1 MRYQLLAGDY
11 DGTLATGGRVDPS
24 TVAALKR
31 LRASGRSLV
40 LVTGRQV
47 DDLWKACPQLDLFDR
62 VVAENGALLFRP
74 SDRSERI
81 LGEPPPQRLIEE
93 LRRRGVTPLA
103 LGRVIAA
110 THESQKDVVLQAIRE
125 LGLELQLSF
134 NKGAV
139 MVLPSGV
146 NKASGL
152 QAALGELG
160 VSTRD
165 TVGIGDAEN
174 DHAFLALCG
183 CSVAVANALPALKK
197 RVDHV
202 TSGDHGTG
210 VVELIERLLGSD
222 LAELGIT

>member
-1 MRYQLLAGDY
+1 MRYQLLACDY
-11 DGTLATGGRVDPS
+11 DGTLAAQGQVDPS
-24 TVAALKR
+24 TVEALKR

-47 DDLWKACPQLDLFDR
+47 DDLWKACPRLDLFDR

-74 SDRSERI
+74 SDRTERI
-81 LGEPPPQRLIEE
+81 LGPPPEPRLIEE

-103 LGRVIAA
+103 LGQVIVA
-110 THESQKDVVLQAIRE
+110 TLEPHQDVVLQAIHE

-139 MVLPSGV
+139 MVLPPGV

-152 QAALGELG
+152 QAALDELG
-160 VSTRD
+160 FSTRD

-183 CSVAVANALPALKK
+183 CSVAVANALPALKE

-202 TSGDHGTG
+202 TSAGHGAG
-210 VVELIERLLGSD
+210 VVELIQQLLGSD
-222 LAELGIT
+222 LAELGKL